1 MTAAVVAVCAVAGLV
16 AGLGL
21 EVVVERV
28 PEREPL
34 NGWSRRDLL
43 PARAAVLA
51 GVTVALFVGL
61 AVRYHDS
68 WVLPAFLALAAGLVA
83 LSVIDL
89 EHFLLPNRIV
99 YPLAVT
105 TVALLALAA
114 VGDDAWPSSVERSSG
129 A

>member
-16 AGLGL
+16 AGLAL

-28 PEREPL
+28 PQREPL
-34 NGWSRRDLL
+34 TGWSRRDLH
-43 PARAAVLA
+43 PARAAMLA
-51 GVTVALFVGL
+51 GVTVAVFVGL
-61 AVRYHDS
+61 AIRYHDS
-68 WVLPAFLALAAGLVA
+68 WALPAFLALAAGLVA

-105 TVALLALAA
+105 TVALCVAPTTSA
-114 VGDDAWPSSVERSSG
+114 V
-129 A
+129 